1 MNHQN
6 DYLLLLLYSTYY
18 ESRLYWLG
26 NSLLQQV
33 SLQLQLKKYL
43 LKPIFELNE
52 DRTQPIVLTRLWDRK
67 TVHK

>member
-6 DYLLLLLYSTYY
+6 DYLLLLLYLTYY

-43 LKPIFELNE
+43 LKPMT
-52 DRTQPIVLTRLWDRK
+52 DRASF
-67 TVHK
+67 